1 MQRHLIDAGNPLF
14 NEFEAIVIGKAGRI
28 FFDHKQM
35 QPVALAG
42 RLFYQ
47 PAVAEGEGIGIHHD
61 SADFFFPADGTSPA
75 VGSNESAV
83 RGYFPLAR
91 RGRPPR
97 AIGQKPAPENNAALQ
112 GLVNKNSSL
121 RPSS

>member
-14 NEFEAIVIGKAGRI
+14 NELEAIVIGKAGRI

-47 PAVAEGEGIGIHHD
+47 PAVAEGEWIGIHHD
-61 SADFFFPADGTSPA
+61 SADFSSRLTVHRQLSTVTSQPFA
-75 VGSNESAV
+75 
-83 RGYFPLAR
+83 
-91 RGRPPR
+91 
-97 AIGQKPAPENNAALQ
+97 AIFH
-112 GLVNKNSSL
+112 
-121 RPSS
+121 

>member
-1 MQRHLIDAGNPLF
+1 M
-14 NEFEAIVIGKAGRI
+14 IGKAGRI

-47 PAVAEGEGIGIHHD
+47 PAVAEGEGLAFITI
-61 SADFFFPADGTSPA
+61 APIFFPADGTSPA

-91 RGRPPR
+91 RGRPPGYR
-97 AIGQKPAPENNAALQ
+97 PEAGA
-112 GLVNKNSSL
+112 GK
-121 RPSS
+121 